1 MGANNKRI
9 WWASTIAYPPGL
21 ACRPGGEAAKHI
33 TTIHIYPILLVWHAD
48 RERGKQPY
56 TQQPSSW
63 GLARGSSLV
72 ARGSW
77 LVAPGP
83 CLFVCVCPCTVFS
96 DFHGSWRPAH
106 SPGCGSHVQRVRD
119 TVADQWMSMQRER
132 LQAVMDKGDLECP
145 PMKNWVCASFVCSL
159 ACDLASLRI
168 SKHRLGDEAR
178 KGEEPQRQN
187 FHGQQGGP
195 FYCGGRTSHHP
206 PRLPR

>member
-1 MGANNKRI
+1 MGANNKRR

-83 CLFVCVCPCTVFS
+83 CLFVCVCAHALCSVIS
-96 DFHGSWRPAH
+96 MGHGDLRIP
-106 SPGCGSHVQRVRD
+106 
-119 TVADQWMSMQRER
+119 
-132 LQAVMDKGDLECP
+132 QAVDLTSNESATLSLTSGCL
-145 PMKNWVCASFVCSL
+145 CSANDCKQSWTRAIWSAL
-159 ACDLASLRI
+159 L
-168 SKHRLGDEAR
+168 
-178 KGEEPQRQN
+178 
-187 FHGQQGGP
+187 
-195 FYCGGRTSHHP
+195 
-206 PRLPR
+206 